1 MRRVAY
7 LEHLSPWGKLLFL
20 FATVVL
26 SALVFSLFGLLVG
39 KLLFNIDLA
48 SLANI
53 ISSPET
59 DEHILFIKIYQVV
72 NQVGAFILPAL
83 LFSFFVSRSSS
94 SYLYLDK
101 RPNLT
106 NILVMGLMVF
116 SILPFINYLGE
127 INEKMVLPEAFSSME
142 MWMLEKELQA
152 KELTEIF
159 LQTRTISGLLVNLF
173 IVALIPAIGEEI
185 LFRGLILKLFKEI
198 TGNIHLAVIISAV
211 LFAAMHLQFYGFLP
225 RFALGLLLGYAFVL
239 TRNLWVPMF
248 IHFVNN
254 AASVVVYYLHY
265 NGQLKVP
272 MEDFGA
278 VQNPVYIIGSLLI
291 TIWLMSI
298 VYRREGHNSFSI

>member
-20 FATVVL
+20 FAMVVL
-26 SALVFSLFGLLVG
+26 SALVFSLFGLLIG
-39 KLLFNIDLA
+39 KLLFNLDLA

-94 SYLYLDK
+94 SYLYLDN

-127 INEKMVLPEAFSSME
+127 INEKMVLPEVFSSME

-159 LQTRTISGLLVNLF
+159 LQTSTISGLLVNLF
-173 IVALIPAIGEEI
+173 IVALIPAIGEEL

-211 LFAAMHLQFYGFLP
+211 FFAAMHLQFYGFLP
-225 RFALGLLLGYAFVL
+225 RFTLGLLLGYAFVL

>member
-1 MRRVAY
+1 M
-7 LEHLSPWGKLLFL
+7 FL
-20 FATVVL
+20 FAMVVL
-26 SALVFSLFGLLVG
+26 SALVFSLFGLLIG
-39 KLLFNIDLA
+39 KLLFNLDLA

-94 SYLYLDK
+94 SYLYLDN

-127 INEKMVLPEAFSSME
+127 INEKMVLPEVFSSME

-159 LQTRTISGLLVNLF
+159 LQTSTISGLLVNLF
-173 IVALIPAIGEEI
+173 IVALIPAIGEEL

-211 LFAAMHLQFYGFLP
+211 LFAAMHLQFSVSFP
-225 RFALGLLLGYAFVL
+225 DLLL
-239 TRNLWVPMF
+239 
-248 IHFVNN
+248 
-254 AASVVVYYLHY
+254 VYY
-265 NGQLKVP
+265 
-272 MEDFGA
+272 
-278 VQNPVYIIGSLLI
+278 
-291 TIWLMSI
+291 
-298 VYRREGHNSFSI
+298 

>member
-1 MRRVAY
+1 M
-7 LEHLSPWGKLLFL
+7 FL
-20 FATVVL
+20 FAMVVL
-26 SALVFSLFGLLVG
+26 SALVFSLFGLLIG
-39 KLLFNIDLA
+39 KLLFNLDLA

-94 SYLYLDK
+94 SYLYLDN

-127 INEKMVLPEAFSSME
+127 INEKMVLPEVFSSME

-159 LQTRTISGLLVNLF
+159 LQTSTISGLLVNLF
-173 IVALIPAIGEEI
+173 IVALIPAIGEEL

-211 LFAAMHLQFYGFLP
+211 FFAAMHLQFYGFLP
-225 RFALGLLLGYAFVL
+225 RFTLGLLLGYAFVL